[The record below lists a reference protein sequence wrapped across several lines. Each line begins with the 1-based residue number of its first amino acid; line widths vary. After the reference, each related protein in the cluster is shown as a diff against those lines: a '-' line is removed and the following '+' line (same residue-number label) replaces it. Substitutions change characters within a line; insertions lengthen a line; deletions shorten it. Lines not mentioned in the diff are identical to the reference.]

1 MHKIITDKWSR
12 LYTRK
17 SFLKLSASTVFTTAC
32 YSNDIF
38 KYSIHEVKGDYSGDN
53 INLTNAAIIETIY
66 DNPDADFTFAVI
78 ADSHSYFDELNDAIK
93 IISAKKDVCFVIH
106 LGDFTDSGLL
116 FEYEQSISILKK
128 LPIPHVTVIG
138 NHDTLGNGLKI
149 FNDIFGATDFSFL
162 CNGVFF
168 IIANNN
174 NWETDIGSFDDVT
187 SLIENHQNDRYRIVI
202 THIPVLNGSRF
213 SDELCCEYSEFCLS
227 QNVNLSL
234 HGHKHKHKYME
245 NFTEKTSMLVTDAI
259 LNRVFY
265 LVHANSSGI
274 EFEMVTF

>member
-1 MHKIITDKWSR
+1 MRKIITDKWST

-17 SFLKLSASTVFTTAC
+17 MFLKFSASTIFTTAC
-32 YSNDIF
+32 YSNDLF
-38 KYSIHEVKGDYSGDN
+38 KYSIHEVKGDYSGEN
-53 INLTNAAIIETIY
+53 INITNAALIESIY
-66 DNPDADFTFAVI
+66 NNPNSDFTFAVI

-93 IISAKKDVCFVIH
+93 IISAKKDVCFVFH
-106 LGDFTDSGLL
+106 LGDFADSGLL

-128 LPIPHVTVIG
+128 LPIPYVTVIG
-138 NHDTLGNGLKI
+138 NHDTLGNGFKI
-149 FNDIFGATDFSFL
+149 FNDIFGVTNFSFL

-174 NWETDIGSFDDVT
+174 NWETDIGSLDEGR
-187 SLIENHQNDRYRIVI
+187 SLFGNHQNDRYKVIV

-213 SDELCCEYSEFCLS
+213 SDELCNEYSELCIR
-227 QNVNLSL
+227 QNVILSL
-234 HGHKHKHKYME
+234 HGHKHKHNYMD
-245 NFTEKTSMLVTDAI
+245 NFTEKTSMLVADAI

-274 EFEMVTF
+274 DFERVTF